1 MTVFKGYLKIIKQ
14 NLTYMISWIFIFLII
29 TLMMDSFTNDAQK
42 GIFRAESVDIAVV
55 DLDSSTL
62 SQGLIDYLSLHN
74 QVTLTDGDQEKLTAA
89 LYYRTYAYVL
99 TIPEGF
105 GSSFPDGGE
114 TLKATKVPGS
124 TEGYYLDTQ
133 TDSFLNQV
141 GSQRKRSG
149 PFRNISARDAE
160 GFQRKRRGNA
170 GLCLPFP
177 FPPLPVYFG
186 SLLLCQLYTDS
197 FQQP

>member
-29 TLMMDSFTNDAQK
+29 TLMMDSFTSDAQK

-99 TIPEGF
+99 TIPRC
-105 GSSFPDGGE
+105 
-114 TLKATKVPGS
+114 V
-124 TEGYYLDTQ
+124 
-133 TDSFLNQV
+133 
-141 GSQRKRSG
+141 
-149 PFRNISARDAE
+149 
-160 GFQRKRRGNA
+160 
-170 GLCLPFP
+170 
-177 FPPLPVYFG
+177 
-186 SLLLCQLYTDS
+186 
-197 FQQP
+197 

>member
-29 TLMMDSFTNDAQK
+29 TLMMDSFTSDAQK

-141 GSQRKRSG
+141 RVYQ
-149 PFRNISARDAE
+149 AA
-160 GFQRKRRGNA
+160 GFDRPEA
-170 GLCLPFP
+170 IEMALAL
-177 FPPLPVYFG
+177 
-186 SLLLCQLYTDS
+186 S
-197 FQQP
+197 